1 MANADI
7 TDDFIQAWNKLDLDA
22 IMEFFAEDAAY
33 ANVPMGPPHVGKAAI
48 RAFIEGFI
56 GSVEAIEFIVHK
68 QVEGE
73 DGVVMNERTDILT
86 MGGRRIELP
95 VMGVYEFENGKI
107 SAWRD
112 YFDMA
117 VFANENGG

>member
-7 TDDFIQAWNKLDLDA
+7 TSDFIAAWNNKDLDA
-22 IMEFFAEDAAY
+22 IMEFFTEDAAY
-33 ANVPMGPPHVGKAAI
+33 ANVPMGPPNVGKAAI

-56 GSVEAIEFIVHK
+56 GSASAIEFIVHH
-68 QVEGE
+68 QVEGA

-86 MGGRRIELP
+86 MGDKRIELP
-95 VMGVYEFENGKI
+95 VMGVFEFEGGKI
-107 SAWRD
+107 SVWRD

-117 VFANENGG
+117 VFTS